1 MNIEEIVASQRQFFN
16 TSQTRDVGYRKTML
30 RRLLRVI
37 RDNEELIYAAVSAD
51 LGKSRAET
59 YMTEI
64 AMVTGEIE
72 MQLRHIDG
80 WSRPKTVPGTMATFP
95 SRSTVYSDPYGVV
108 LILSPWNYPVNL
120 ALTPLVGAIA
130 AGNCAVLKCS
140 RHSAHTSALLQK
152 LLAQAFP
159 ASYVC
164 CLDADSDYDEV
175 LAQTYDY
182 IFFTG
187 SPRVGKTVMEAAS
200 KHLTPVSLELGGKSP
215 CIVDETANLPLAAKR
230 IVWGK
235 FLNAG
240 QTCISVDYVLVH
252 RSVKD
257 ALVESLV
264 AEVQK
269 RYANA
274 ETSESYPNI
283 ISRHHYERLSKLL
296 ETEDLVI
303 GGEQNDEAMK
313 IAPAILPNADFDHEI
328 MQEEIF
334 GPLLPVIAYDE
345 LGETLD
351 MLKQRPRPLACYFF
365 SRNETSIRRVTREFP
380 YGGGCVNDTMLH
392 ISNDHLPFGGVGNS
406 GMGAYHGRYSFDTF
420 SRKKGVVRSCADFD
434 LPLRY
439 APFDEKKLRLL
450 KHLL

>member
-16 TSQTRDVGYRKTML
+16 TNQTRDIGFRKTML

-37 RDNEELIYAAVSAD
+37 EDNEELIFAAVNAD

-59 YMTEI
+59 YMAEV
-64 AMVTGEIE
+64 AMVTEEIK
-72 MQLRHIDG
+72 MQLRHISS
-80 WSRPKTVPGTMATFP
+80 WSRPKNVPCTMASFP

-130 AGNCAVLKCS
+130 AGNCVVLKCS
-140 RHSAHTSALLQK
+140 RNSAHTSALLQK
-152 LLAQAFP
+152 LLAQAFMS
-159 ASYVC
+159 SYVC

-175 LAQTYDY
+175 LKQKYDY

-187 SPRVGKTVMEAAS
+187 SPRVGKTVMKAAS
-200 KHLTPVSLELGGKSP
+200 ENLIPVSLELGGKSP
-215 CIVDETANLPLAAKR
+215 CIVDETANLSIAAKR

-240 QTCISVDYVLVH
+240 QTCISVDYILVQ

-257 ALVESLV
+257 ALVRCLV
-264 AEVQK
+264 EEIGR

-283 ISRHHYERLSKLL
+283 ISRHHFERLSKLL
-296 ETEDLVI
+296 ETEDVVI
-303 GGEQNDEAMK
+303 GGELNSEAMK
-313 IAPAILPNADFDHEI
+313 IAPAVLPDVDFDHEV

-351 MLKQRPRPLACYFF
+351 RLKQMPRPLACYFF
-365 SRNETSIRRVTREFP
+365 SRNKAAIRRVTREFP

-392 ISNDHLPFGGVGNS
+392 ISNDHMPFGGVGNS
-406 GMGAYHGRYSFDTF
+406 GMGAYHGLASFETF
-420 SRKKGVVRSCADFD
+420 SRKKGVVHSSASFD

-439 APFDEKKLRLL
+439 APYDEKKLWLL

>member
-1 MNIEEIVASQRQFFN
+1 MNIEEIVAAQRQFFN
-16 TSQTRDVGYRKTML
+16 TSQTRDIGFRKTML

-37 RDNEELIYAAVSAD
+37 RDNEEPIYAAVNAD

-64 AMVTGEIE
+64 AMVTEEIE
-72 MQLRHIDG
+72 TQLRHVDA
-80 WSRPKTVPGTMATFP
+80 WSRPRTVPGTMATFP
-95 SRSTVYSDPYGVV
+95 SRSTVYADPYGVV

-130 AGNCAVLKCS
+130 AGNCVVLKCS
-140 RHSAHTSALLQK
+140 RNSAHTSALLQR

-159 ASYVC
+159 SSYVC
-164 CLDADSDYDEV
+164 CLDADSDYDEI
-175 LAQTYDY
+175 LNQTYDY

-187 SPRVGKTVMEAAS
+187 SPRVGKTVMQAAS
-200 KHLTPVSLELGGKSP
+200 RHLTPVSLELGGKSP
-215 CIVDETANLPLAAKR
+215 CIVDESANLPLAAKR

-240 QTCISVDYVLVH
+240 QTCISIDYILVQ

-257 ALVESLV
+257 ALVECLV
-264 AEVQK
+264 AEIQK

-274 ETSESYPNI
+274 ETSDRYPNI
-283 ISRHHYERLSKLL
+283 INRHHYERLCKLL

-303 GGEQNDEAMK
+303 GGERNDDAMK
-313 IAPAILPNADFDHEI
+313 IAPAILPDADFDHEV

-334 GPLLPVIAYDE
+334 GPLLPVIPYDE

-351 MLKQRPRPLACYFF
+351 MLKEKPRPLACYFF
-365 SRNETSIRRVTREFP
+365 SQNESAIRRVTREFP
-380 YGGGCVNDTMLH
+380 YGGGCINDTMLH
-392 ISNDHLPFGGVGNS
+392 ISNNHMPFGGVGNS

-420 SRKKGVVRSCADFD
+420 SRKKGVVRSCANFD

-439 APFDEKKLRLL
+439 APYDAKKLWLL